1 MRLILDA
8 SVVIKWLLRDPVR
21 EHDTEVATRIMDDA
35 CCGQHDLLQPP
46 HWLSEVAAVMCRLSP
61 ATAVEDVQLLGAMS
75 LPVESNEE
83 VFRKA
88 CELSTTLKHHL
99 FDTLYH
105 AVALEM
111 DGILVTADEAYW
123 QKAQA
128 LPSVKLLRDF

>member
-8 SVVIKWLLRDPVR
+8 SVMVKWLLRDPNR
-21 EHDTEVATRIMDDA
+21 ERDTDVATKIIEDA
-35 CCGQHDLLQPP
+35 CSGQHELLQPP
-46 HWLSEVAAVMCRLSP
+46 HWLAEVAAVMCRLSP

-75 LPVESNEE
+75 LSVESDEV

-88 CELSTTLKHHL
+88 CELSLTLEHHL

-111 DGILVTADEAYW
+111 DGVLVTADEAYW
-123 QKAQA
+123 RKAQA
-128 LPSVKLLRDF
+128 LQSIKLLRDF